1 VGDAGT
7 DTPLRVHFVTLGC
20 PKNEVDSDRMM
31 ATVAASGWSLVNEL
45 NDADV
50 VVVNTCGFIRA
61 AVEEGIEAV
70 LELTGWRDAVPG
82 RKLVVAGCM
91 VSRYGDELSDS
102 LTEADAFLPISAEEH
117 LADLLGDLTGTE
129 RAAPPPSAA
138 AARTPAGGPSAYLQI
153 ADGCFRTCAY
163 CTIPS
168 IRGPYRSRDLDD
180 IVEEA
185 RFLSTTGAREIVLVG
200 QDTSAWGRD
209 LPGDETLPDVI
220 RAVAAVPGVEWL
232 RVMYVQPDG
241 VTDELLQAMATTPQV
256 CRYLDIPLQHASE
269 RVLRAMHRG
278 GSATTFLEM
287 LARIRGAMP
296 DVVLRTSLI
305 AGFPGETRADVQEL
319 IAFVDEARFDFA
331 GVFTYSPE
339 DGTVAGSLADLPSL
353 RTRLARTQRVRD
365 VADAIGFERA
375 AAHIGKELDVLSE
388 GLDEDGS
395 PVGRWQGQAPEVDG
409 IVYLDREVAAGT
421 MVRARVIDALGY
433 DLEAEVL

>member
-1 VGDAGT
+1 MGEAGDT
-7 DTPLRVHFVTLGC
+7 QLRVHFVTLGC

-31 ATVAASGWSLVNEL
+31 TAVAASGWSLVTEPE
-45 NDADV
+45 DADV

-61 AVEEGIEAV
+61 AVEEGIDAV
-70 LELTGWRDAVPG
+70 LELTEWRDAAPE
-82 RKLVVAGCM
+82 RRLVVAGCM
-91 VSRYGDELSDS
+91 VSRYGDELSAS
-102 LTEADAFLPISAEEH
+102 LTEADAFLPVSAEEH
-117 LADLLGDLTGTE
+117 LAELLSDLTATKAVT
-129 RAAPPPSAA
+129 AALA
-138 AARTPAGGPSAYLQI
+138 PAGRMPATGPSAYLQI

-168 IRGPYRSRDLDD
+168 IRGPYRSRELADLLD
-180 IVEEA
+180 EA
-185 RFLSTTGAREIVLVG
+185 RFLAATGAREIVLVG

-209 LPGDETLPDVI
+209 LAGEETLADVI
-220 RAVAAVPGVEWL
+220 RAIAAVPNVAWL

-241 VTDELLQAMATTPQV
+241 VTDELLQAMADTPNV

-278 GSATTFLEM
+278 GSGAAFLEM
-287 LARIRGAMP
+287 IARIRAIMP

-305 AGFPGETRADVQEL
+305 AGYPGEKRADVDEL
-319 IAFVDEARFDFA
+319 IAFVRDARFDYA

-339 DGTVAGSLADLPSL
+339 EGTAAGSLADLPSL
-353 RTRLARTQRVRD
+353 RTRQARSQRVRD
-365 VADAIGFERA
+365 AADAVGFDRA
-375 AAHIGKELDVLSE
+375 AARIGATLHVLSE
-388 GLDEDGS
+388 GLDEDGI

-409 IVYLDREVAAGT
+409 IVLLDREVPAGT